1 MIVSRN
7 NSASA
12 HVYKCKHV
20 PVYRCIGVSVN
31 ECRYTKREYESNIY
45 NARKFQFQWEIKPVH
60 ENIRILCV
68 DVL

>member
-1 MIVSRN
+1 MCINVSM
-7 NSASA
+7 
-12 HVYKCKHV
+12 YL
-20 PVYRCIGVSVN
+20 CIRVSVN

-45 NARKFQFQWEIKPVH
+45 NAWKFQFQWEIKPVH

>member
-1 MIVSRN
+1 MIVSRD

-12 HVYKCKHV
+12 RVYKCKHV
-20 PVYRCIGVSVN
+20 PVYTCVGVN
-31 ECRYTKREYESNIY
+31 ECRYTKGEYESNIY